1 MKKISLLIFI
11 FTLGF
16 TSFAEE
22 LKFLTGGKYV
32 NGECRNG
39 KYVNDQRVRKKR
51 IWGKWVTEKYY
62 NKILRPL
69 KEFKVGK
76 KYCLYGT
83 KNWDEA
89 CQDAAFEYAFGENWR
104 EFKRV
109 ALEFIEAQK
118 TEDTEKMMELWALPC
133 GVTVSNGYH
142 EDGTIKYRWPG
153 ADNEEELMNLLKREV
168 LVFESDSKYLQELSY
183 EKFLIEDIWEGKF
196 YTVSL
201 SKYLNIIFD
210 FDSDTF
216 EHNGTCIYKPKIV
229 NFRY

>member
-1 MKKISLLIFI
+1 MFCISFSSL
-11 FTLGF
+11 
-16 TSFAEE
+16 AEV
-22 LKFLTGGKYV
+22 LKFLIGGKYV

-39 KYVNDQRVRKKR
+39 KYVNDQCVRKKL
-51 IWGKWVTEKYY
+51 IWGKWVTQKYY

-109 ALEFIEAQK
+109 ALAFIEAQK
-118 TEDTEKMMELWALPC
+118 AQDIEKMKELWAIPSC
-133 GVTVSNGYH
+133 VSVSNVIH
-142 EDGTIKYRWPG
+142 EDGGIGYRFHS
-153 ADNEEELMNLLKREV
+153 ATNEEEFDFNLRYWIFVMKEDD
-168 LVFESDSKYLQELSY
+168 FKDFSY
-183 EKFLIEDIWEGKF
+183 DKFLVEDIWGDKKY
-196 YTVSL
+196 YTISL
-201 SKYLNIIFD
+201 NKYWNIEIR
-210 FDSDTF
+210 
-216 EHNGTCIYKPKIV
+216 EECQEIAEEKNCIKIIKIV